1 LSVPEQGSGPNA
13 MAHFFGALRI
23 DGFMPADEFK
33 ERMDA
38 MIKAHHEL
46 PKAPGVDRIYLAG
59 EVEQEIER
67 QRRQGIPLHP
77 SVVTSLQELAKELD
91 IEYNL

>member
-1 LSVPEQGSGPNA
+1 MN
-13 MAHFFGALRI
+13 HFFGALRI

-33 ERMDA
+33 KGMDA

-59 EVEQEIER
+59 EVEKETER

-77 SVVTSLQELAKELD
+77 SVVASLQELAKELN

>member
-1 LSVPEQGSGPNA
+1 

-33 ERMDA
+33 KGMDA

-46 PKAPGVDRIYLAG
+46 PKAPGVDRIYLSG
-59 EVEQEIER
+59 EIEQEIEE

-77 SVVTSLQELAKELD
+77 SVVASLQELAKELD